1 MKTKMVQRTP
11 TFSAVVLV
19 LLVVAACAIRLHGG
33 GEQTN
38 KPVSANLTFVP
49 LLPKLTECRSVTNEE
64 NDALPECLKAS
75 NENHRQFHGQ
85 KAPATSDTRAAQAGS
100 SLFVAPKDESRLPSD
115 SPPIQPTD
123 KE

>member
-38 KPVSANLTFVP
+38 KPVSADLTFVP
-49 LLPKLTECRSVTNEE
+49 LLPKLTECRSVTNEGGPSG
-64 NDALPECLKAS
+64 LLVVRCPEGR
-75 NENHRQFHGQ
+75 E
-85 KAPATSDTRAAQAGS
+85 
-100 SLFVAPKDESRLPSD
+100 PSA
-115 SPPIQPTD
+115 I
-123 KE
+123 